1 MPNLPV
7 RVLLVGSDESDFE
20 LLRDLLGNPASGSY
34 GVYWARDCAKAL
46 ESLAEELCDICV
58 LDSQQAEGNGLQLL
72 SEMTIRRC
80 KVPVLYLSAE
90 ADHEVDQEAMRAGA
104 ADFLVKKD
112 LNGPLLE
119 RSIQHALT
127 RHSAMEALRKNEE
140 KYRELVEKA
149 SSVIMRLDS
158 DGRIAFINEFAEV
171 LFGYPSHELLGRN
184 VLGTLIPPV
193 DSEGRDLAPLLREV
207 LVHPESHTRLETEVL
222 RRDGDRGRVVW
233 TNRTMLTPEGKP
245 DGVLAVGVDVTDQ
258 RRVSARITDIAERPA
273 LQKQLLHREK
283 LASLGLLVSGITHEI
298 NNPNTFISFNLPI
311 LRDYLSA
318 LMPIFDEYASRHPDL
333 RLFYMPYPR
342 FRADLFK
349 LLDNMEHGTSRIT
362 GIVSSLKNFLRK
374 REGSELQRTDIS
386 SLIEQIVSIS
396 QPEIRKKVKSFHVIV
411 PEGLPEITT
420 DPEAVQQVVL
430 NLLINAAQACDKPD
444 SEVTLRVGRLAL
456 DERSL
461 FVEVRDNGKGMDD
474 AVKRRIF
481 DPFFTTKGSVSGTGL
496 GLYICYSLLQ
506 NLGGQIEVDST
517 PGQGSTFR
525 VILTDQGNAREV
537 ES

>member
-1 MPNLPV
+1 MPNLSV
-7 RVLLVGSDESDFE
+7 RVLLVGSDESDFV

-34 GVYWARDCAKAL
+34 DVYWASDHAKAVDY
-46 ESLAEELCDICV
+46 LAQGLCDICV

-72 SEMTIRRC
+72 SAMTIRRC
-80 KVPVLYLSAE
+80 KVPVLYLSEE
-90 ADHEVDQEAMRAGA
+90 ADHEVDVKVMRAGA
-104 ADFLVKKD
+104 ADYLVKKE

-119 RSIQHALT
+119 RSIQHALARQRAT
-127 RHSAMEALRKNEE
+127 EALRKSEG

-149 SSVIMRLDS
+149 SSIIMRLDS
-158 DGRIAFINEFAEV
+158 DGRIAFINEFTEAF
-171 LFGYPSHELLGRN
+171 FGYHSYEILGRS

-193 DSEGRDLAPLLREV
+193 DSEGREMAPLLREV

-222 RRDGDRGRVVW
+222 LRDGDRAWVVW
-233 TNRTMLTPEGKP
+233 TNRTILTPEGKP
-245 DGVLAVGVDVTDQ
+245 DGVLAVGTDVTDQ
-258 RRVSARITDIAERPA
+258 RRAGISDITERRA

-318 LMPIFDEYASRHPDL
+318 LMPIFDEYASQHPDL
-333 RLFYMPYPR
+333 RFFYMPYPR

-349 LLDNMEHGTSRIT
+349 LLDNMEHGTSRIS

-374 REGSELQRTDIS
+374 RDGSELQRTDIS

-411 PEGLPEITT
+411 PGGLPEITT

-430 NLLINAAQACDKPD
+430 NLLINAAQACEKPD
-444 SEVTLRVGRLAL
+444 SEVTLRVGRLAV

-461 FVEVRDNGKGMDD
+461 FIEVRDNGKGMDD

-496 GLYICYSLLQ
+496 GLYICYNLLQ

-525 VILTDQGNAREV
+525 VILTDQGNVGEPEA
-537 ES
+537 